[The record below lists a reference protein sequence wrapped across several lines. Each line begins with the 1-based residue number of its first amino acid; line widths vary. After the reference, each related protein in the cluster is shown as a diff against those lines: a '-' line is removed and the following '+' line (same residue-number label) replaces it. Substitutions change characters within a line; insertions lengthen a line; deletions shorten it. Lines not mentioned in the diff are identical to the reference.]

1 MSVHPVPQA
10 VASRQLTSAEV
21 NALPLGERLMGE
33 GDVTLLLPHPAPRPV
48 DHAPRALSVVTF
60 NILRSGLRREAL
72 EAWFTALSERGRLPD
87 VLALQETNL
96 PVSVRL
102 ANEHGY
108 HLAYYGR
115 DGDGSGR
122 FVNGKAWLSR
132 LPICEAVH
140 FTYGIDD
147 EQREAALARLL
158 PSHPGGP
165 GELNEDRGALRIT
178 IKPGGEAVDLYTLH
192 HTLGD
197 AAINASQVRQL
208 CGLLR
213 AREPSAVIA
222 GDFNANLN
230 ILEEHG
236 AAVPGKR
243 TTTVEAYRHRYGQ
256 FPTGRPDNS
265 HVAQVRE
272 ALLALLAFAPDTF
285 ERAPTSVR
293 LSDAPAMS
301 PEEARRRLAL
311 GDLPREDET
320 TWRLQDIADGST
332 LALDTLVGP
341 ALPASGKRFDAI
353 LASAPWSPIEV
364 EIDRAQ
370 EASDHTP
377 VRAVLS
383 R

>member
-1 MSVHPVPQA
+1 VSAHPSPLA
-10 VASRQLTSAEV
+10 IHARALDPREVAT
-21 NALPLGERLMGE
+21 LPLGERLMGD
-33 GDVTLLLPHPAPRPV
+33 GDATLLLTHPDPTPV
-48 DHAPRALSVVTF
+48 EHAPRVLSVVTF
-60 NILRSGLRREAL
+60 NILRGGLRREAL
-72 EAWFTALSERGRLPD
+72 DAWFTALSERGRLPD

-102 ANEHGY
+102 AREHGY

-115 DGDGSGR
+115 DSGPSGR

-132 LPICEAVH
+132 HPIAEAVH

-147 EQREAALARLL
+147 AQRDAAVARLL

-178 IKPGGEAVDLYTLH
+178 VKPAGEPVDLYTLH

-197 AAINASQVRQL
+197 GAINASQVRQL

-213 AREPSAVIA
+213 EREHPAVIA

-230 ILEEHG
+230 ILEGEG

-243 TTTVEAYRHRYGQ
+243 TTTVEAYRHRYGR

-272 ALLALLAFAPDTF
+272 ALAALLAFAPDTF

-293 LSDAPAMS
+293 LADAPAMS
-301 PEEARRRLAL
+301 PEEARRRLAR

-341 ALPASGKRFDAI
+341 ALPASGKRFDGI
-353 LASAPWSPIEV
+353 LASPPWSPIEV
-364 EIDRAQ
+364 EIDRAH

-377 VRAVLS
+377 VRAVLG

>member
-1 MSVHPVPQA
+1 MSVHPGPYA
-10 VASRQLTSAEV
+10 VRARQVTPGEV

-33 GDVTLLLPHPAPRPV
+33 GAATLLLPHPEPHPV
-48 DHAPRALSVVTF
+48 EHSPRALSVVTF
-60 NILRSGLRREAL
+60 NILRGGLRREAL
-72 EAWFTALSERGRLPD
+72 DTWFNALSERGRLPD
-87 VLALQETNL
+87 LLALQETNL

-102 ANEHGY
+102 AHEHGY

-115 DGDGSGR
+115 DDSPSGR

-132 LPICEAVH
+132 LPIHEAVH

-147 EQREAALARLL
+147 VEREAAVARLM

-178 IKPGGEAVDLYTLH
+178 VNPGGEAVDLYTLH

-197 AAINASQVRQL
+197 GAINASQVRQL
-208 CGLLR
+208 CDLLR
-213 AREPSAVIA
+213 ARELPVIIA

-230 ILEEHG
+230 LLGERG

-256 FPTGRPDNS
+256 FPTGRPDNA
-265 HVAQVRE
+265 HLAQVRE
-272 ALLALLAFAPDTF
+272 ALSALLAFAPDTF

-293 LSDAPAMS
+293 LPDAPAMS
-301 PEEARRRLAL
+301 PEEARRRLAR
-311 GDLPREDET
+311 GDLPREAET

-353 LASAPWSPIEV
+353 LASPPWAPVEV
-364 EIDRAQ
+364 EIDRAH

>member
-1 MSVHPVPQA
+1 MSTHPVPRCLP
-10 VASRQLTSAEV
+10 SRQRTLKEV
-21 NALPLGERLMGE
+21 DALPLGERLMGDGE
-33 GDVTLLLPHPAPRPV
+33 DTLLLIHPKPHTI
-48 DHAPRALSVVTF
+48 DHSPGALSVVTF
-60 NILRSGLRREAL
+60 NILRGGLRREAL
-72 EAWFTALSERGRLPD
+72 DAWFAALSERGRLPD
-87 VLALQETNL
+87 LLALQETNL

-102 ANEHGY
+102 AQQHGY

-115 DGDGSGR
+115 DDGPSGR
-122 FVNGKAWLSR
+122 FVNGKAWLSH
-132 LPICEAVH
+132 LPITEAAH
-140 FTYGIDD
+140 FTYGVDD
-147 EQREAALARLL
+147 AQREAALGRLM

-178 IKPGGEAVDLYTLH
+178 VRPGGEAVDLYTLH

-197 AAINASQVRQL
+197 GAINASQVRQL
-208 CGLLR
+208 SALLR
-213 AREPSAVIA
+213 DRGSPAIIA

-230 ILEEHG
+230 LLEEHG
-236 AAVPGKR
+236 AAIPGKR
-243 TTTVEAYRHRYGQ
+243 TTTVEAYRHRYGA
-256 FPTGRPDNS
+256 FPTGRPDNA

-293 LSDAPAMS
+293 LADAPAMS
-301 PEEARRRLAL
+301 PEEARRRLAR

-320 TWRLQDIADGST
+320 TWRLQDIADGAT
-332 LALDTLVGP
+332 LSLDTLVGP
-341 ALPASGKRFDAI
+341 ALPASGKRFDAV
-353 LASAPWSPIEV
+353 LASPPWSPIEV
-364 EIDRAQ
+364 EIDRAH